1 MVNKRTSGKTR
12 SINEQKKAETQSK
25 IISEISEKRGEQFLS
40 RRGIDSSNVVKKNDA
55 RSQYEEY
62 ITSTFSNLPQKQFEK
77 KIKSN
82 SGFKKWKLNQ
92 TAPVIATSGD
102 MSMSLLGKISRENE
116 TGATIFKSE
125 PLAQGP
131 LGVEGSANLG
141 QGRAGHTNVH
151 TAIANVPGHVIARQ
165 RQLCDNG
172 TTDVIVETWATART
186 QMNPAAVSAQ
196 GRGTIGNYFTIDMRP
211 DGPDGPGIRQNYVT
225 FISRYPQFFG
235 CHVPPLN
242 IPPPSKFKPIGDSD
256 GGFVYNYDTT
266 NIFESIGAGTLFG
279 IPNTKLEYIS
289 MREIISMTDWLTNMP
304 LVKQSPMTQGRPQ
317 GNKEP
322 PHTEHVL
329 SILDALWY
337 LDLFE
342 TAYVPLMKDY
352 HAFMEAW
359 YNANLWGQPPTSG
372 NFLEYLTTIRHR
384 HIGFNGDV
392 EAFLQAI
399 WPRAN
404 IMNIEGAWTKIH
416 DFILEYLYANADS
429 NYEKND
435 DSLICIEIDHMGY
448 SQIVFNEQMAKDLA
462 QRIWKN
468 RLVLRGGLIDIIF
481 GRDSISFKTKDMEKI
496 WKRNIVASW
505 RQRLVPTCA
514 YINNKIRRGGQNL
527 FGLATISNY
536 RYRLPQ
542 TIKEIIFGYTPPADP
557 QGEPIL
563 TLSQQGTYLVPT
575 DAMTIIVMESISQL
589 MTNFI
594 RNTSGGFKIDYNQF
608 IRFCDLPI
616 DSAAEIFSKIPELK
630 IRRSI
635 RKGDNAEMKYQTIA
649 YQALDTYINSNPVY
663 INFLRNAFIIL
674 FYLYEIQVP
683 VEWGVY
689 LVSDKSTLTPEE
701 LAVLEQNEEKLKT
714 IYIEKEERRNII
726 ISCLLSQFHILLCGF
741 FLERAGAF
749 ANNSNDPLYSFSM
762 DMGQKLNGLIESK
775 RESSIISINNVQIKN
790 EDGSF
795 VSQTV
800 DFDFD
805 TVLQYLSN
813 SLYPT
818 TPDANTVRLF
828 YPFYHYDYATC
839 ETFFG
844 KDFDKILVTM
854 ADQMTDLNYGTNLV
868 PPTVVEQTMSS
879 LSSNSGPDLKRTYST
894 GTPIVIKGL
903 EELRRYGNLGA
914 FSPGAGGGAGGGAGS
929 TTDGNDN
936 LTTRQLFEK
945 AISLPYFS
953 GGSKTKKRKSRVILS
968 KRKKHTIRKNKP
980 KPSHKRTTKK
990 YRSK

>member
-1 MVNKRTSGKTR
+1 MTNNKRTSGKTR
-12 SINEQKKAETQSK
+12 SINEQKKTETQSK
-25 IISEISEKRGEQFLS
+25 IISEISEKRGEQILS
-40 RRGIDSSNVVKKNDA
+40 RRRIYPSNVVQKNDQ
-55 RSQYEEY
+55 RIQYEAY
-62 ITSTFSNLPQKQFEK
+62 IRSTFPNLPPKKLDE
-77 KIKSN
+77 KIKSK
-82 SGFKKWKLNQ
+82 SGFRNWNLQQ
-92 TAPVIATSGD
+92 TAPVLATSGD
-102 MSMSLLGKISRENE
+102 MSLLGKISRENE
-116 TGATIFKSE
+116 TGAAIFKRE

-131 LGVEGSANLG
+131 LGVEGSANLA

-151 TAIANVPGHVIARQ
+151 TAIANVPGSVIARQ
-165 RQLCDNG
+165 RQLSDNG
-172 TTDVIVETWATART
+172 ITDVIVETWATSRT
-186 QMNPAAVSAQ
+186 QMNPTAVSAQ
-196 GRGTIGNYFTIDMRP
+196 GRGTIGHSITIDMDP
-211 DGPDGPGIRQNYVT
+211 NIRQNYVR
-225 FISRYPQFFG
+225 FISNNPQFFG
-235 CHVPPLN
+235 CHVSPLS
-242 IPPPSKFKPIGDSD
+242 IPPPSKFITS
-256 GGFVYNYDTT
+256 GGSGGAFVYNYDTT

-279 IPNTKLEYIS
+279 IPNTKVEYTR

-304 LVKQSPMTQGRPQ
+304 LVKQGPMTQGRPQ
-317 GNKEP
+317 GNPEP
-322 PHTEHVL
+322 PHTEHIL

-342 TAYVPLMKDY
+342 TVYVPLMKDY

-359 YNANLWGQPPTSG
+359 YNANLWGQTPTYG
-372 NFLEYLTTIRHR
+372 NFLEFLTTIRYN
-384 HIGFNGDV
+384 GFNGDI

-399 WPRAN
+399 WPGAN

-435 DSLICIEIDHMGY
+435 DSLICIQIDDMGD

-481 GRDSISFKTKDMEKI
+481 GTESGEFKTKDMEKT

-514 YINNKIRRGGQNL
+514 YINNKISRGGQNL

-542 TIKEIIFGYTPPADP
+542 TIKEIIFGNVTQVP

-575 DAMTIIVMESISQL
+575 NAMTVIVMESVSQL

-594 RNTSGGFKIDYNQF
+594 RNASTGFKIDYDTF
-608 IRFCDLPI
+608 IRFCGFDI
-616 DSAAEIFSKIPELK
+616 GSAEFFSKNPELN
-630 IRRSI
+630 IRHSS
-635 RKGDNAEMKYQTIA
+635 RKGDRAEMMYQTIA
-649 YQALDTYINSNPVY
+649 YHAIDTYIKSNPVY

-683 VEWGVY
+683 VELGVY
-689 LVSDKSTLTPEE
+689 LVSDKNTLTPEE

-726 ISCLLSQFHILLCGF
+726 ISCLLSQFHILLSNF
-741 FLERAGAF
+741 FLERAGTY
-749 ANNSNDPLYSFSM
+749 ANNSDDPLHSFSM
-762 DMGQKLNGLIESK
+762 EIRQKLNGLIESK
-775 RESSIISINNVQIKN
+775 RESSIISINNVQIRN
-790 EDGSF
+790 ENGSF
-795 VSQTV
+795 TLQTV
-800 DFDFD
+800 DFNIYI
-805 TVLQYLSN
+805 VLQKISDSLN
-813 SLYPT
+813 ST
-818 TPDANTVRLF
+818 TPDSNTVRLF
-828 YPFYHYDYATC
+828 NPFYNYDYATC

-854 ADQMTDLNYGTNLV
+854 ADQMADLNYGTNLV

-894 GTPIVIKGL
+894 GTPIAIKGL

-936 LTTRQLFEK
+936 LTTRELFKK
-945 AISLPYFS
+945 AIGIL

>member
-1 MVNKRTSGKTR
+1 MVNNKITSGKKTESRIEQREYEDYIR
-12 SINEQKKAETQSK
+12 STFPDLPLKQ
-25 IISEISEKRGEQFLS
+25 L
-40 RRGIDSSNVVKKNDA
+40 VKKIN
-55 RSQYEEY
+55 S
-62 ITSTFSNLPQKQFEK
+62 
-77 KIKSN
+77 KSAK
-82 SGFKKWKLNQ
+82 KKWKASQ
-92 TAPVIATSGD
+92 TAPVIARSGNNKR
-102 MSMSLLGKISRENE
+102 SLLGKISRENE
-116 TGATIFKSE
+116 TGATIFKRG
-125 PLAQGP
+125 PLAQGT

-151 TAIANVPGHVIARQ
+151 TAIANVPGLVIARQ
-165 RQLCDNG
+165 RELRDG
-172 TTDVIVETWATART
+172 RETDVIVETWATART

-196 GRGTIGNYFTIDMRP
+196 GRGTIGHSVTIDMRP
-211 DGPDGPGIRQNYVT
+211 DGPDGPPGIRQNYVR
-225 FISRYPQFFG
+225 FISNNRKLFG
-235 CHVPPLN
+235 CHVPPLSCH
-242 IPPPSKFKPIGDSD
+242 IPPLSITPMTKFKRIGGSD

-279 IPNTKLEYIS
+279 IPNTEVEYIR
-289 MREIISMTDWLTNMP
+289 MRQIISMTDWLTNMP
-304 LVKQSPMTQGRPQ
+304 LVKQSPMTNGRPQ

-359 YNANLWGQPPTSG
+359 YNANLWGQTPTSE
-372 NFLEYLTTIRHR
+372 NFLEYLKTIRHR
-384 HIGFNGDV
+384 HIGFNEDV
-392 EAFLQAI
+392 GAFLQEI

-404 IMNIEGAWTKIH
+404 IMDIKGAWTKIH

-435 DSLICIEIDHMGY
+435 DSLICVRLNDRGD

-462 QRIWKN
+462 QRIWKK
-468 RLVLRGGLIDIIF
+468 RLILKGGLIDIIF
-481 GRDSISFKTKDMEKI
+481 GTELGEFFKSKDMEKI

-505 RQRLVPTCA
+505 RQRLDPTCV
-514 YINNKIRRGGQNL
+514 YINNKIQRGGQNL

-542 TIKEIIFGYTPPADP
+542 TIKEIMFGHVAPVP

-575 DAMTIIVMESISQL
+575 NAMTVIVMESVSQL
-589 MTNFI
+589 IANFI
-594 RNTSGGFKIDYNQF
+594 RNTSSGYKIDYDTF
-608 IRFCDLPI
+608 IRFCGFNI
-616 DSAAEIFSKIPELK
+616 TGIESAEDFYNRILYNEPGLSV
-630 IRRSI
+630 RRSK
-635 RKGDNAEMKYQTIA
+635 RKGDNAETIYQTIA
-649 YQALDTYINSNPVY
+649 YHALDTYINSNPVY

-674 FYLYEIQVP
+674 FYLYEIP
-683 VEWGVY
+683 IEWGVY
-689 LVSDKSTLTPEE
+689 LVSDKSTLAPDQLDEMERIGIEE
-701 LAVLEQNEEKLKT
+701 QLKT
-714 IYIEKEERRNII
+714 QYIAKEERRNVI
-726 ISCLLSQFHILLCGF
+726 ISCLLSQFHILLSNF
-741 FLERAGAF
+741 FLERAGTY
-749 ANNSNDPLYSFSM
+749 ANNTNDPLHSFSTEI
-762 DMGQKLNGLIESK
+762 GQKLYGLIQSK
-775 RESSIISINNVQIKN
+775 RESSIITINNVQLN
-790 EDGSF
+790 ESGSYT
-795 VSQTV
+795 SQTV
-800 DFDFD
+800 EDFNIDI
-805 TVLQYLSN
+805 VLQKISD
-813 SLYPT
+813 SLKST
-818 TPDANTVRLF
+818 TSDSNTVRLF
-828 YPFYHYDYATC
+828 YPFYDYDYATC

-879 LSSNSGPDLKRTYST
+879 LSSNSGPDLRRTYST
-894 GTPIVIKGL
+894 QTPIAVGRL
-903 EELRRYGNLGA
+903 QELMQHYGNLGA
-914 FSPGAGGGAGGGAGS
+914 FSPPDAGS

-945 AISLPYFS
+945 AMSLPHFP

-968 KRKKHTIRKNKP
+968 KRKKHTIRKNKR